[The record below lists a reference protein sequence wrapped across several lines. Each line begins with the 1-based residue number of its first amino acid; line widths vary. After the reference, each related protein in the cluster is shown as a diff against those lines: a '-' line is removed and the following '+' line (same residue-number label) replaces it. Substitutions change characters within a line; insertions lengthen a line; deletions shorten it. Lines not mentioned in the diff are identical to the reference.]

1 MISNFPSTLQ
11 NYLQQL
17 AVYRG
22 QGASEDSIRDLF
34 LSFLRAAFPRL
45 NTLEPIWL
53 EEHVPALRVQGGF
66 ADALY
71 GDLIFEFKRH
81 LDESSLRDGQEK
93 LRRYLLNQHH
103 PDRFFGILSDGETLQ
118 VYALRDEQL
127 VRVDEIRLNSDRH
140 EESKIWLDVY
150 LFHEKRLVPTAND
163 VALRFGERSPT
174 FWRSMRLLRGLW
186 QREHQDPSV
195 QTKFTEWRSLLS
207 IVYGSTVGD
216 EELFLRHTYLAL
228 FARVLAFVALRQQA
242 PPRDDL
248 PGLVTGETFERLGL
262 DNFVT
267 NDFFAWV
274 NSDLSTTCDILS
286 ALATRLTGAYD
297 LSAVKEDLLKELY
310 QELVDP
316 DTRHELG
323 EFYTPDWLA
332 ELTLRR
338 AGFPSPDLPS
348 LLDPACG
355 SGTFLFI
362 AVRLMREAGVC
373 GSALVDWCAH
383 QMAGIDVHPLAV
395 IIARTNLV
403 LALGDDLRHA
413 RDRFSVPVYMADSLS
428 LPQALGASREDTTIV
443 VPVDMDTLSRVVK
456 KERISGLA
464 SEFHLPSAMADS
476 PDLLNDAIDHLI
488 EFANPSYSDEDA
500 DEGFK
505 TWMIKS
511 LPQTHWM
518 LWRSNFRL
526 MRWLLRPPATD
537 TVWRFILKNAYR
549 PALLARRRFTFV
561 VGNPPWLA
569 YRFIQRRDYQSRVRE
584 LVFYYQLLDKADQH
598 LFTQMELATLFFAFC
613 AEHYLADGGTLAFV
627 MPRSILT
634 GAKQHASFRQRFVS
648 TAEELIDTEQVKD
661 LFNTTS
667 CVVIWRKQEKASQ
680 KKVRT
685 IHLAGELPIRNAS
698 LKIALDHLRKTET
711 FFVPPIATGQS
722 PYLERIVNGAS
733 IYPRCLWFV
742 RPPQDVKVLPQQRP
756 PLETDP
762 RVERQAKRPW
772 NSVRLRGSVEADFLF
787 ATLLSDNMLPFGW
800 RALSLIVLP
809 LVEHRLLDAR
819 AAIREGKT
827 GLAGWL
833 QEAEK
838 AWQTHRKSSEELLDY
853 LNWQKK
859 LTAQRPKGCFKVL
872 YNTSGTHLCSC
883 VVDGSTLDHWRVY
896 NLPVQGFIADTKT
909 YWMETES
916 SDEAHYLCA
925 TLNAPVVDEAIKPFQ
940 PKGAFGAQI
949 GKGER
954 DIHRRPFEILAIPV
968 FDPHDKRHQRLAELS
983 RECHEKV
990 SAMTDEW
997 IDEAIRSAPI
1007 GKLRQIVRT
1016 HLSEQVRVI
1025 NEIVS
1030 DILKGS

>member
-1 MISNFPSTLQ
+1 MMSNFPSSLQ

-17 AVYRG
+17 AVYRE

-34 LSFLRAAFPRL
+34 LSFLRAAFPQL

-53 EEHVPALRVQGGF
+53 EEHVPALRVRGGF
-66 ADALY
+66 VDALY
-71 GDLIFEFKRH
+71 GDLIFEFKRY

-127 VRVDEIRLNSDRH
+127 VRIDEIRLNSDRH

-316 DTRHELG
+316 NTRHKLG

-338 AGFPSPDLPS
+338 AGFPSPDPPS

-362 AVRLMREAGVC
+362 AVRLMREAGLC
-373 GSALVDWCAH
+373 GSVLVDWCAH
-383 QMAGIDVHPLAV
+383 QLAGIDVHPLAV

-413 RDRFSVPVYMADSLS
+413 RDRFSLPVYMADSLS

-443 VPVDMDTLSRVVK
+443 VPVDLDTLSQVAK

-476 PDLLNDAIDHLI
+476 PDLLNDAIDHLL

-526 MRWLLRPPATD
+526 MHWLLRPPATD

-549 PALLARRRFTFV
+549 PALLARRRFAFV

-569 YRFIQRRDYQSRVRE
+569 YRFIQRQDYQSRVRE
-584 LVFYYQLLDKADQH
+584 LVFYHQLLDKADQH
-598 LFTQMELATLFFAFC
+598 LFTQMELATLFFTFC

-634 GAKQHASFRQRFVS
+634 GAKQHASFQKRFVS
-648 TAEELIDTEQVKD
+648 TAEELIDTEQVTD
-661 LFNTTS
+661 LFNVPS
-667 CVVIWRKQEKASQ
+667 CVVIWRKQEKAPQ
-680 KKVRT
+680 KEVRT
-685 IHLAGELPIRNAS
+685 IRLAGELPIRNAS

-711 FFVPPIATGQS
+711 FFVPPTAASQS

-742 RPPQDVKVLPQQRP
+742 RPPQDVKVLSQQRP
-756 PLETDP
+756 HLETDP
-762 RVERQAKRPW
+762 RVERQAKH
-772 NSVRLRGSVEADFLF
+772 RG
-787 ATLLSDNMLPFGW
+787 TPSD
-800 RALSLIVLP
+800 
-809 LVEHRLLDAR
+809 
-819 AAIREGKT
+819 
-827 GLAGWL
+827 
-833 QEAEK
+833 
-838 AWQTHRKSSEELLDY
+838 
-853 LNWQKK
+853 
-859 LTAQRPKGCFKVL
+859 C
-872 YNTSGTHLCSC
+872 
-883 VVDGSTLDHWRVY
+883 
-896 NLPVQGFIADTKT
+896 
-909 YWMETES
+909 
-916 SDEAHYLCA
+916 
-925 TLNAPVVDEAIKPFQ
+925 
-940 PKGAFGAQI
+940 KGAWRRIFFSPRSFPMICSPSAGA
-949 GKGER
+949 
-954 DIHRRPFEILAIPV
+954 H
-968 FDPHDKRHQRLAELS
+968 S
-983 RECHEKV
+983 R
-990 SAMTDEW
+990 
-997 IDEAIRSAPI
+997 
-1007 GKLRQIVRT
+1007 
-1016 HLSEQVRVI
+1016 
-1025 NEIVS
+1025 
-1030 DILKGS
+1030 